1 MMEEYEINSPSSESK
16 WTDTVN
22 SRQTNKIINERKTIH
37 LQQMDPE
44 HTEDLKFSKY
54 NFAYVCGHM
63 FSFGD
68 CGSQNYFLLS
78 QEHQEV

>member
-1 MMEEYEINSPSSESK
+1 
-16 WTDTVN
+16 
-22 SRQTNKIINERKTIH
+22 
-37 LQQMDPE
+37 MDPE

-54 NFAYVCGHM
+54 NFAYICGHM